1 MVKKSRRNFQTILFY
16 HITTTY
22 LNYAGVGLQAALAQ
36 LVQIVNHVEI
46 RPVNLESQLCWW
58 GCQEIDEN
66 EKKKSEVDAYLYL
79 TLVASGLT

>member
-46 RPVNLESQLCWW
+46 RPVNLESQLC
-58 GCQEIDEN
+58 
-66 EKKKSEVDAYLYL
+66 
-79 TLVASGLT
+79 